1 MAHCCVEIK
10 KKKNPCWVFFFFS
23 TKAVKW
29 KIEAF
34 DQEPFGWV
42 LFFMLS
48 WFSEVDKHACDVI
61 IETE

>member
-10 KKKNPCWVFFFFS
+10 KKKILVESFFFS